1 MCYNGRVQ
9 REFMIH
15 IRETLHDIHWG
26 KLLRYLA
33 IVIAGNLIAAAAS
46 ALFILPN
53 DLIMG
58 GTTGIGIFVEHFLSG
73 ENSSMIV
80 SGIVLIANIIL
91 YLIGVLLLGKKFAFA
106 TLLGTFLYPSFMGMY
121 SAILGDRRLTE
132 NPVLAMICGGVLMG
146 VGIGLVVREGASTG
160 GTDIPPLI
168 FHKFFGLPV
177 SVGMWLVDLTVVL
190 LQAFIMPVET
200 TLYGIVIVVF
210 YSVVIDKVSPIGLK
224 KMQVKIV
231 SRKYKEIREMI
242 LNKLNRGVT
251 QLFGQTGFLKERC
264 NVLLT
269 IVSNRELVRLKDEV
283 QKIDPEAFLTVSV
296 VTEVRGRGFSR
307 DKIALPKSEERF
319 DAEDLAEVAS
329 ETAAPQEA
337 SPSEAK

>member
-1 MCYNGRVQ
+1 
-9 REFMIH
+9 
-15 IRETLHDIHWG
+15 
-26 KLLRYLA
+26 
-33 IVIAGNLIAAAAS
+33 
-46 ALFILPN
+46 
-53 DLIMG
+53 
-58 GTTGIGIFVEHFLSG
+58 
-73 ENSSMIV
+73 MIV
-80 SGIVLIANIIL
+80 SGIVLIANVIL
-91 YLIGVLLLGKKFAFA
+91 YLIGVFLLGKKFAFA

-121 SAILGDRRLTE
+121 SAILGDRTLTD

-146 VGIGLVVREGASTG
+146 VGIGLVVRVGASTG

-177 SVGMWLVDLTVVL
+177 SVGMWIIDLSVVL
-190 LQAFIMPVET
+190 LQAFIMPIET
-200 TLYGIVIVVF
+200 TIYGAVIVVI

-231 SRKYKEIREMI
+231 SKKYREIREMI

-251 QLFGQTGFLKERC
+251 QLFGETGFLKERC

-269 IVSNRELVRLKDEV
+269 VVSNRELVRLKDEV

-319 DAEDLAEVAS
+319 DAEDLEEVAPS
-329 ETAAPQEA
+329 Q
-337 SPSEAK
+337 PSESGKQGPELIRPPQKTARTQFCGNNRI